1 MDKQKAITIFIEI
14 SEEYSRIKS
23 SKFLNIDL
31 EHWQERYT
39 ELIDLKPLLSDNG
52 LYKRLINGL
61 SQAISKAKKLEEA
74 RTKPKD
80 AWINTSERGIN
91 KALPAVIKK
100 PRTEIEFPYEWVD
113 EKSGHRCSVNNGYWG
128 ARNYMVMDALGYFYL
143 LKEGGDSLPVKRSE
157 LFQDLES
164 IRRREAELDNHKG
177 TLVANAGQSML
188 TDTDIDTIM
197 SARHWIRF
205 DDNIFRKF
213 TKLNLSSGEIL
224 NLLTSTSGVEFKL
237 VFPVRLQESRKKLKE
252 KAYMMNMFSRLFEF
266 GYIDKQVRQSDGVV
280 RAREY
285 FVIFNTILGELFVHN
300 LKMGNFDWVR
310 VDLYSLPT
318 SAQIFFRKFILNNDF
333 PTIAI
338 NLQRIA
344 QKINLNDKIQ
354 ANLERTVVKNV
365 LEPLKRQHFI
375 ETYEREPGLHGAKF
389 IIKRDFKNND

>member
-1 MDKQKAITIFIEI
+1 MDKQMATTIFIEI

-164 IRRREAELDNHKG
+164 IRRREVELDNHKG

-188 TDTDIDTIM
+188 TDTDIDSIM

-252 KAYMMNMFSRLFEF
+252 KAYLMNMFSSLFEF

-333 PTIAI
+333 PKIEI
-338 NLQRIA
+338 NLQKIA

-354 ANLERTVVKNV
+354 ANLERTIVKNV
-365 LEPLKRQHFI
+365 LEPLKRQGFI
-375 ETYEREPGLHGAKF
+375 ETYDRKPGLHGDKF